1 MENRLENELFGKVKS
16 LDDLGKEFSLED
28 SLLIVLGVDSTKE
41 LGRYKKKIEKLHSL
55 YKNYNDGE
63 TNLEKAEN
71 LFNFIWKGKKDIYLE
86 EKNDDDFSVRRLNR
100 IIDRFFLRKDN
111 SVGNCVGLTNLGA
124 VLGLRENINFDC
136 LVFPEHISL
145 ALKNKRKQINFDL
158 TNGEE
163 GFNIEYFKK
172 EKVRMQKKRIEYLL
186 PVLIQEK
193 GNSKKL
199 FGNLEDSNKYYQKAF
214 ELGKDIEFIVS
225 LGAINIGLKNFNES
239 EKYTLRG
246 IKNSR
251 NDPLPYKNNS
261 IILLSKGK
269 YKEALKNINLAINLD
284 PKKTDYYLD
293 RADLNFRIG
302 NYKKSL
308 NDYKKALSLKD
319 EDFGRGNL
327 EFVKRRIKRLNRKL
341 NN

>member
-28 SLLIVLGVDSTKE
+28 SLLIVSGVDSTKE

-136 LVFPEHISL
+136 SP
-145 ALKNKRKQINFDL
+145 
-158 TNGEE
+158 EE
-163 GFNIEYFKK
+163 GCMSLNYKF
-172 EKVRMQKKRIEYLL
+172 YLR
-186 PVLIQEK
+186 
-193 GNSKKL
+193 
-199 FGNLEDSNKYYQKAF
+199 YYQDKKKVVCIK
-214 ELGKDIEFIVS
+214 LGQA
-225 LGAINIGLKNFNES
+225 AILTDAADNIYDSKVVDSF
-239 EKYTLRG
+239 K
-246 IKNSR
+246 
-251 NDPLPYKNNS
+251 
-261 IILLSKGK
+261 LL
-269 YKEALKNINLAINLD
+269 
-284 PKKTDYYLD
+284 
-293 RADLNFRIG
+293 
-302 NYKKSL
+302 
-308 NDYKKALSLKD
+308 
-319 EDFGRGNL
+319 
-327 EFVKRRIKRLNRKL
+327 
-341 NN
+341 